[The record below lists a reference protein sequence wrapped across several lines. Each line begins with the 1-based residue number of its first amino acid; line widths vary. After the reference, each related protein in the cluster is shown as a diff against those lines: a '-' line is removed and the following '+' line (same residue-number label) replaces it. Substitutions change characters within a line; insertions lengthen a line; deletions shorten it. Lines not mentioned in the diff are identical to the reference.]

1 MNKLAGMSIS
11 INSAEWK
18 FIAEREYFKR
28 KRHGKF
34 RGATDT
40 NNRFIYIDEKTPYE
54 KKEEVL
60 AHELGHAFLASSP
73 ERTKA
78 DDEFYSRI
86 FTDRNHKKLLKTAR
100 QILWKKP
107 EDGSS
112 YPMNV
117 VTMDGMMF
125 YYSIAFGTEGN
136 DGEDSGSRRQKRNGG
151 ILKVHKRANAKGWM
165 LKNEKRCG
173 NDQRTSQTVSEQEAG
188 NTGKKVQT
196 GSSWRR

>member
-60 AHELGHAFLASSP
+60 AHELGHVFLASSP

-78 DDEFYSRI
+78 DDELYSRF
-86 FTDRNHKKLLKTAR
+86 FTDRNHKKLLKVAR
-100 QILWKKP
+100 QIIWKKP
-107 EDGSS
+107 EGGCS

-125 YYSIAFGTEGN
+125 YYSIASGTEGN
-136 DGEDSGSRRQKRNGG
+136 DGEDSGSRRQKRYSG
-151 ILKVHKRANAKGWM
+151 ILKIHKRANAKGWM
-165 LKNEKRCG
+165 LKNEKRYG
-173 NDQRTSQTVSEQEAG
+173 NDKGTSKTVSEQKARNNR
-188 NTGKKVQT
+188 NTVQLGT
-196 GSSWRR
+196 YGG